1 MARVKD
7 LWFVEV
13 KAPSTLGPVCAVECE
28 HRSCELV
35 RDNGKQKVKRKTA
48 KHPDNGGNK
57 NAKRW
62 LAVWQGPDGREATKA
77 FAVKTHAAAHAT
89 AQEADRLRG
98 VYVDQKRGRVKLEDY
113 ANGKWLPA
121 QVHLR
126 PNSADTYGSH
136 LRTHVIPM
144 FGGRRLGELQRSD
157 MKAFVALLDDKL
169 APSTVH
175 TVFAVL
181 RSLMQSAVDDGLI
194 PANPCAR
201 VPLPRVE
208 QRVIAPM
215 AAADVLALADAI
227 TERYRVTVWLGAGLG
242 MREGEALGLTVPRV
256 DFLRR
261 IVHVHEQAQ
270 NGELAPLK
278 TKASRRSVPADDLIL
293 AEITRHMQRPGWKA
307 GPDEVLVTNR
317 CGRIVRRKSFG
328 DCWREAVKAAKL
340 PEGTRFHDLRHFYA
354 SGLIRANLNPKV
366 VQSRLGHA
374 TMAETWDTY
383 GHLFPD
389 DAEIGRGA
397 IESLLAEA
405 QPEPLRNSAG
415 S

>member
-1 MARVKD
+1 MRVRD
-7 LWFVEV
+7 LWHSEV
-13 KAPSTLGPVCAVECE
+13 PDPDDPE
-28 HRSCELV
+28 
-35 RDNGKQKVKRKTA
+35 GKRRIKVQTP
-48 KHPDNGGNK
+48 KHPDRGGNPK
-57 NAKRW
+57 AKRW
-62 LAVWQGPDGREATKA
+62 LACWDGPDGKEKTKA
-77 FAVKTHAAAHAT
+77 FAVKAHATAHAT

-98 VYVDQKRGRVKLEDY
+98 VYVDHKLGRTLLRDY
-113 ANGKWLPA
+113 AEKKWLPA

-126 PNSADTYGSH
+126 PNSAGTYASH
-136 LRTHVIPM
+136 LRTHVLPM
-144 FGGRRLGELQRSD
+144 FGGKRLGDLQRSD
-157 MKAFVALLDDKL
+157 AKAFVALLADKL

-181 RSLMQSAVDDGLI
+181 RSLMQSAVDDGMI
-194 PANPCAR
+194 GANPCAR

-208 QRVIAPM
+208 SRVIDPM
-215 AAADVLALADAI
+215 SPADVLALADAI

-242 MREGEALGLTVPRV
+242 MREGEALGLTVARV

-261 IVHVHEQAQ
+261 LVHVHEQAQ
-270 NGELAPLK
+270 NGKLAPLK
-278 TKASRRSVPADDLIL
+278 TKASKRTVPADDLIL
-293 AEITRHMQRPGWKA
+293 AEITRHMQRPGWQA
-307 GPDEVLVTNR
+307 GPEGVLVTNR
-317 CGRIVRRKSFG
+317 CRRIVRRGSFG
-328 DCWREAVKAAKL
+328 DCWREAVEKAGL
-340 PEGTRFHDLRHFYA
+340 PKGTRFHDLRHFYA

-397 IESLLAEA
+397 IESLLGSAS
-405 QPEPLRNSAG
+405 PEPRRNSEG

>member
-1 MARVKD
+1 VARVRD
-7 LWFVEV
+7 LWWTSGE
-13 KAPSTLGPVCAVECE
+13 P
-28 HRSCELV
+28 
-35 RDNGKQKVKRKTA
+35 KRKT
-48 KHPDNGGNK
+48 KRHPDNGGNPR
-57 NAKRW
+57 AARW
-62 LAVWQGPDGREATKA
+62 LACWVGSSGKEETKA
-77 FAVKTHAAAHAT
+77 FRVKVHAQAHAT

-98 VYVDQKRGRVKLEDY
+98 VYVDQKRGRVLLEDY
-113 ANGKWLPA
+113 ATGKWLPA

-136 LRTHVIPM
+136 LRTHILPM

-157 MKAFVALLDDKL
+157 MKAFVGLLSDKL

-181 RSLMQSAVDDGLI
+181 RSLLQSAVDDGMI
-194 PANPCAR
+194 PSNPCAR

-208 QRVIAPM
+208 PRVVVPM

-242 MREGEALGLTVPRV
+242 LREGEALGLTVPRI

-261 IVHVHEQAQ
+261 VVRIEQQAQ
-270 NGELAPLK
+270 GGQLVELK
-278 TKASRRSVPADDLIL
+278 TKASRRRVPADDLIL
-293 AEITRHMQRPGWKA
+293 AEITRHMQRPGWRA
-307 GPDEVLVTNR
+307 GPEDVLVTNR
-317 CGRIVRRKSFG
+317 CGRIAQRKSFNT
-328 DCWREAVKAAKL
+328 CWREAVAAAGL

-389 DAEIGRGA
+389 DEEIGRGA
-397 IESLLAEA
+397 IESLLGEA
-405 QPEPLRNSAG
+405 RPEPQRNSAE

>member
-7 LWFVEV
+7 LWWTSGE
-13 KAPSTLGPVCAVECE
+13 P
-28 HRSCELV
+28 
-35 RDNGKQKVKRKTA
+35 KRKTA
-48 KHPDNGGNK
+48 KHPDNSGNRE
-57 NAKRW
+57 ACRW
-62 LAVWQGPDGREATKA
+62 LACWTGSDGREKTKA
-77 FAVKTHAAAHAT
+77 FRVKAHAQAHAT

-98 VYVDQKRGRVKLEDY
+98 VYVDQKRGRTTLEDY
-113 ANGKWLPA
+113 ATGKWLPA

-136 LRTHVIPM
+136 LRTHILPM
-144 FGGRRLGELQRSD
+144 FGRRRLGELQRSD
-157 MKAFVALLDDKL
+157 MKAFVGML
-169 APSTVH
+169 ADRLAASTVH

-181 RSLMQSAVDDGLI
+181 RSVLQSAVDDGMI

-208 QRVIAPM
+208 PRVVVPM

-227 TERYRVTVWLGAGLG
+227 TGRYRVTVLLGAGLG
-242 MREGEALGLTVPRV
+242 LREGEALGLTVARV

-261 IVHVHEQAQ
+261 IVRVEEQAQ
-270 NGELAPLK
+270 GGKLVPLK
-278 TKASRRSVPADDLIL
+278 TKASRRRIPADDLIL
-293 AEITRHMQRPGWKA
+293 AEITRHMQRPRWTP
-307 GPDEVLVTNR
+307 GPEGVLVTNR
-317 CGRIVRRKSFG
+317 CGRIAQRKSFNT
-328 DCWREAVKAAKL
+328 CWREAVEEAGL

-389 DAEIGRGA
+389 DEEAGRGA
-397 IESLLAEA
+397 IESLLVPEQAE
-405 QPEPLRNSAG
+405 PGRNSTG